1 MNRHLVTYLKKRIIY
16 PEKKKMKYRFLILS
30 LLLAGANTATVD
42 AQEKQKASDNIF
54 IGGGV
59 GAMTVFNDGLNS
71 PTLNINVQ
79 VGKYLTPTWGIRG
92 VASAAWQSL
101 EKQNTGYSNYCK
113 KFGEINLDAMLNLN
127 SLFGNKNVNRAV
139 DVYLFGGPTMNIATA
154 VDGVVVYNGGGD
166 IDLTPGTTTD
176 ITLTPESYFNSHG
189 VKARFGATV
198 GLGLG
203 YNVSNKLAITLEG
216 RFGVTP
222 SIFGNGS
229 DCRKAESTGR
239 LNIGAIYTFGGKKF
253 VSNAVVDQ
261 DAINREVNKYRSEL
275 AQAQAD
281 LANAKNAL
289 ANAKPVTKE
298 VVKEIEVA
306 GPRAVFFKI
315 GSARIDDYGMV
326 NIQLAAKIL
335 KANPDKKY
343 KVAGYADKATGSAS
357 WNQKLSEKRAQA
369 VYDALIKEGVSKDQL
384 ELVGFGGTANMFG
397 KNYLNRVVI
406 LE

>member
-1 MNRHLVTYLKKRIIY
+1 
-16 PEKKKMKYRFLILS
+16 MKYRFLILS
-30 LLLAGANTATVD
+30 LLLAGASVATVD
-42 AQEKQKASDNIF
+42 AQEKQEASDNIF
-54 IGGGV
+54 IGAGV

-71 PTLNINVQ
+71 PTLNINLQ
-79 VGKYLTPTWGIRG
+79 VGKYLTPTWGVRG
-92 VASAAWQSL
+92 VLSGAWQSL
-101 EKQNTGYSNYCK
+101 EKQNHGYSNYCK

-139 DVYLFGGPTMNIATA
+139 DVYLFGGPTINFSTA
-154 VDGVVVYNGGGD
+154 VGGTVTYNQTG
-166 IDLTPGTTTD
+166 DLTQTPGEPTAVEF
-176 ITLTPESYFNSHG
+176 TPAYAYSSQG
-189 VKARFGATV
+189 VKARVGATA
-198 GLGLG
+198 GLGFG

-216 RFGVTP
+216 RLGVTP

-229 DCRKAESTGR
+229 DCRKAEATGR
-239 LNIGAIYTFGGKKF
+239 LNLGLAYTLGGKGF
-253 VSNAVVDQ
+253 VPREAKVDQ
-261 DAINREVNKYRSEL
+261 NAINEEVNKYRGEL

-289 ANAKPVTKE
+289 ANAKGVTKE

-306 GPRAVFFKI
+306 GPRAIFFRI
-315 GSARIDDYGMV
+315 GSAQIDDYGTV
-326 NIQLAAKIL
+326 NIQLAAKTL
-335 KANPDKKY
+335 KANPGKKY
-343 KVAGYADKATGSAS
+343 KIAGYADKATGSSS

-369 VYDALIKEGVSKDQL
+369 VYDALLKEGVSKDQL